1 MHIGY
6 LEQAIIV
13 KKKGGGGEL
22 ANAVKNMLLSL

>member
-13 KKKGGGGEL
+13 KKKGGGEL